1 MKIAIVGAGGVGS
14 YLGGLLARAGHEVA
28 LIARGRHLEAIR
40 AHGLRIRSLHGDFDI
55 RPAVATDNP
64 AEVGPT
70 DLTIF
75 TVKTYDIDSTA
86 ELARPLIGPQTAVLP
101 LENGVE
107 SPAQLSRYFGKEAV
121 LGGAVWVVS
130 AVAEPGVIRQ
140 ESQFRRI
147 VFGEMDGRPTSRVAA
162 IRDALGQSGFTVE
175 TTDQIEK
182 VLWTKLLFIASFS
195 GVTSVTRAPAGP
207 VVACVESRSL
217 LNRAML
223 EVEAV
228 ARAIGIP
235 LDADVVEK
243 TMAFVVGLEPKTT
256 SSMQRDVLA
265 GRRLEYDALNGA
277 VVRAGQETGVPT
289 PVHEFLWT
297 CLKVVDLMA
306 QGGRP

>member
-14 YLGGLLARAGHEVA
+14 YLGSLLARAGHEVA
-28 LIARGRHLEAIR
+28 LIARGRHLEVIR
-40 AHGLRIRSLHGDFDI
+40 AHGLKIRSPHGDDDI
-55 RPAVATDNP
+55 RPVMATHNP

-75 TVKTYDIDSTA
+75 TVKTYDIESTA
-86 ELARPLIGPQTAVLP
+86 ELARPLVGPQTAVLP

-107 SPAQLSRYFGKEAV
+107 SPAQLSRHFGKEAV
-121 LGGAVWVVS
+121 LGGAVWIVS
-130 AVAEPGVIRQ
+130 TVAEPGVIRQ

-147 VFGEMDGRPTSRVAA
+147 VFGEMDGRLTPRVAA
-162 IRDALGQSGFTVE
+162 IREALGQSGFTVE

-207 VVACVESRSL
+207 VVACVESRLL
-217 LNRAML
+217 LNRAMR

-243 TMAFVVGLEPKTT
+243 TMAFVVGLEATTT

-277 VVRAGQETGVPT
+277 VVRAGQKTGVPT